1 MSENTIIARRH
12 ADGSLWRVMPDG
24 REVPFPRAPMRPM
37 TEEEIEAA
45 ALSDPDCPP
54 MTAEQLAAMRP
65 ANPARRVRRA
75 LRLTQEEFSARYH
88 IPLGSVRDWEQGR
101 TQPDQTALAYLRAIA
116 GDAEAVWRALEK
128 AGERPRPAAE

>member
-1 MSENTIIARRH
+1 
-12 ADGSLWRVMPDG
+12 MPDG
-24 REVPFPRAPMRPM
+24 REVPIPPAPMRPM
-37 TEEEIEAA
+37 TDAEVEEAA
-45 ALSDPDCPP
+45 AADPDCQPLTDEDMARMP
-54 MTAEQLAAMRP
+54 RVPQ
-65 ANPARRVRRA
+65 ARRLRRA

-116 GDAEAVWRALEK
+116 GDADAVWRALEK